1 MNSCPSQTDG
11 YDSKYERTVDSVIN
25 YNITEYDFSKI
36 SSVET
41 EFDLEKPANAEFAKI
56 IKKNWRSKRT
66 NDNM

>member
-41 EFDLEKPANAEFAKI
+41 EFDLEKPANAEFVKI